1 MQSRER
7 SSASARDSMA
17 LPGLTTASQLIP
29 QFPKPRSE
37 VFNTVLR
44 NIGRYARDESITILF
59 EGESGTGKNWLAR
72 WAHQLSKRSAHELH
86 EISAA
91 TMNDPLV
98 GSELFGHLLGAFT
111 DARALRPGAFQSA
124 NHSTLFLDE
133 LGKATPQVQR
143 FLLRAIEERVIRPV
157 GSDRTIKV
165 DVRLLLAT
173 NVSLKSLVAQGL
185 FLPDLY
191 ARLGNFCIHL
201 PPLRERRE
209 DIPDLARFFL
219 AQRALYYGYPPGL
232 PTIQPALLNAL
243 QEAQWEFNLRGLD
256 SAMHR
261 LIVAA
266 DSAAELTFEHC
277 VGELEYLRARSR
289 GRPTKASPARVVAA
303 VKSTKSVTAAAR
315 ELSVSRS
322 TIYRNIAK
330 QNADIPSL
338 PVADLPRA
346 E

>member
-1 MQSRER
+1 MQPRER
-7 SSASARDSMA
+7 SSTSTHNS
-17 LPGLTTASQLIP
+17 LTSSRYATASQPRP
-29 QFPKPRSE
+29 QFPEPRSE
-37 VFNTVLR
+37 AFRNVLR
-44 NIGRYARDESITILF
+44 RIEHYACDESITIVF

-72 WAHQLSKRSAHELH
+72 RVHQLSKRSSHELH

-91 TMNDPLV
+91 TLNDSLA
-98 GSELFGHLLGAFT
+98 GSELFGHVLGAFT

-124 NHSTLFLDE
+124 NHGTLFLDE

-157 GSDRTIKV
+157 GSDRSIKV

-185 FLPDLY
+185 FLHDLY

-219 AQRALYYGYPPGL
+219 AQRALYYWYPPGL
-232 PTIQPALLNAL
+232 PTIQPALMNAL
-243 QEAQWEFNLRGLD
+243 QEAKWEFNLRGLD
-256 SAMHR
+256 SAMHC

-277 VGELEYLRARSR
+277 VDELEYLRARSR

-303 VKSTKSVTAAAR
+303 VKSVKSVTAAAR
-315 ELSVSRS
+315 ELSMSRS
-322 TIYRNIAK
+322 TIYRKIAK
-330 QNADIPSL
+330 QNAEVPSP
-338 PVADLPRA
+338 PVADPSPA
-346 E
+346 D

>member
-1 MQSRER
+1 MQPRER
-7 SSASARDSMA
+7 LNASARDS
-17 LPGLTTASQLIP
+17 LTSFGLTAASQPRP
-29 QFPKPRSE
+29 QFPEPRSKA
-37 VFNTVLR
+37 FNTVLR
-44 NIGRYARDESITILF
+44 KIERYARDESITIVF

-86 EISAA
+86 EISVA

-98 GSELFGHLLGAFT
+98 GSELFGHVQGAFT
-111 DARALRPGAFQSA
+111 DARALRSGAFQSA

-133 LGKATPQVQR
+133 LGKATTQVQR

-157 GSDRTIKV
+157 GSDRSIKV

-173 NVSLKSLVAQGL
+173 NVSLKSLVEQGQ
-185 FLPDLY
+185 FLHDLY
-191 ARLGNFCIHL
+191 ARLGNFCIQL

-219 AQRALYYGYPPGL
+219 SQRARYYGYPPGL
-232 PTIQPALLNAL
+232 PTIQPALMIAL
-243 QEAQWEFNLRGLD
+243 QEANWEFNLRGLD
-256 SAMHR
+256 SAMHC

-277 VGELEYLRARSR
+277 VDELEYLRVRSR
-289 GRPTKASPARVVAA
+289 GRPKKASPARAVAA
-303 VKSTKSVTAAAR
+303 VKRTNSVTAAAR

-330 QNADIPSL
+330 QNAEIPIP
-338 PVADLPRA
+338 PVADPSPA
-346 E
+346 D